1 MEEFPSVFD
10 GTVKVMEGELFHITL
25 ADDAQPFCVHTP
37 RTIPFAFRD
46 KLRLELDSL
55 QAQGPVTEPTAWCAP
70 IVVTPKKNSD
80 QIRLCVD
87 LSRLNKFVQ
96 RERYQ
101 SDTPA
106 QAVADI
112 AAENAKVFTKG
123 YHQCPLD
130 EESQLLTTFI
140 TPFGR
145 FKFLRAPFGISS
157 ISEHYNR
164 RMDEAFAGLT
174 GYRRIVDDIVI
185 YDSDKAQHTDHVR
198 QFLRRCSERKITLNT
213 EKWLFAKTEVNF
225 AGFHLSAAGYRVDD
239 SITEAIS
246 KFPIPTSRSDLR
258 SFVGL
263 VNQLSSSTPTVA
275 GLLAPLRPLLST
287 KNDFMWSPSLT
298 IAFDDVKRSEIIH
311 MGTNATTPRLL
322 TALKQLTFCR
332 SGTPDIV
339 WSDQGPQFT
348 S

>member
-1 MEEFPSVFD
+1 MFD
-10 GTVKVMEGELFHITL
+10 GTVKVMEHITQ

-55 QAQGPVTEPTAWCAP
+55 QAQGKISPVTEPTAWCAP
-70 IVVTPKKNSD
+70 IVLTPKKNSD

-87 LSRLNKFVQ
+87 LFRLNKFVQ

-106 QAVADI
+106 QAVVDI
-112 AAENAKVFTKG
+112 AAENAKVFMKLDALKG

-164 RMDEAFAGLT
+164 RMDEAFVGLT
-174 GYRRIVDDIVI
+174 GYWRIVDDIVI
-185 YDSDKAQHTDHVR
+185 YDGDEAQHTDHVR
-198 QFLRRCSERKITLNT
+198 QFLRQCSERKITLNT
-213 EKWLFAKTEVNF
+213 KKCKTEVRIPPI
-225 AGFHLSAAGYRVDD
+225 SRRV
-239 SITEAIS
+239 S
-246 KFPIPTSRSDLR
+246 
-258 SFVGL
+258 G
-263 VNQLSSSTPTVA
+263 
-275 GLLAPLRPLLST
+275 G
-287 KNDFMWSPSLT
+287 
-298 IAFDDVKRSEIIH
+298 
-311 MGTNATTPRLL
+311 RLHH
-322 TALKQLTFCR
+322 
-332 SGTPDIV
+332 
-339 WSDQGPQFT
+339 
-348 S
+348 